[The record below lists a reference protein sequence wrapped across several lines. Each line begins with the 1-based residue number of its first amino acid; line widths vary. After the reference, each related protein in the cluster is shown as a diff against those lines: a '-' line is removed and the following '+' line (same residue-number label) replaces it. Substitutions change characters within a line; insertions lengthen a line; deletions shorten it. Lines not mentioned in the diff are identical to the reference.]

1 MINANGMKIE
11 LEMVHTPYGAF
22 LLPGILAA
30 GFECTGISLEQNTAE
45 GWLNLAT
52 RKRGEWLRVM
62 DTGYRI
68 QSNGMVTK
76 NAKCYKIA
84 PCFCDCHA

>member
-1 MINANGMKIE
+1 MINADGMKIE

-22 LLPGILAA
+22 LMPGILAA
-30 GFECTGISLEQNTAE
+30 EFECTGISLELNAAE

-52 RKRGEWLRVM
+52 RERGGWLGVM

-68 QSNGMVTK
+68 QPNGMVTK
-76 NAKCYKIA
+76 NAKCS
-84 PCFCDCHA
+84 